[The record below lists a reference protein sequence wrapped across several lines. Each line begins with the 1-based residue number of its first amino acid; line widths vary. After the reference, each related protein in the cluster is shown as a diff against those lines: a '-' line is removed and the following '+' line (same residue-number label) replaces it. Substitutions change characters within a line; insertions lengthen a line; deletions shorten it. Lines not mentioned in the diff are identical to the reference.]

1 MSIEDFWKLTRLEH
15 SVMLASAVAVGEIVA
30 LRALPNFDILILS
43 VLSPMLVGAASFAI
57 NDYFDLRSDRI
68 NRRSD
73 RPLVSG
79 RVKPHSALLLSLLLF
94 LAGIILS
101 IFLNF
106 NCFILTLLFSLL
118 AFLYSFKLKD
128 IALVGNIYIALTM
141 AVPFIYGS
149 LAVVNEVADAVLL
162 LSSIAFVSGL
172 AREMMG
178 TARDIRGD
186 RAGRGSRTL
195 PMLIGVRSSLLL
207 SSLLYIVGIAL
218 SAVPYLYINPYAGN
232 IFYLTPIIIADVML
246 AYIALHSLKE
256 SSEEFMKASRDI
268 SLVAMFIALVGF
280 LVALLVH

>member
-15 SVMLASAVAVGEIVA
+15 SVMLAFAVAVGEIVA